1 VIYIRQII
9 EKNIDELKEK
19 YIGFRDTDKATLILV
34 DLINRLD
41 GHILDGDGF
50 IDPIIIN
57 SKNEIISG
65 NTRYNACKLLGRNTI
80 SCIVVDFKDDTA
92 ELEYVISS
100 NQITTVAYWNVDMLI
115 AKLHQLPEDFVKFF
129 FGYSVSEIM
138 EETGL
143 LTLDEIERAE
153 KGRKAQNK
161 ITDFFGD

>member
-41 GHILDGDGF
+41 EHILDGDGF

-65 NTRYNACKLLGRNTI
+65 NTRYNACKLLGRKTI
-80 SCIVVDFKDDTA
+80 PCIVVDFKDDIA

-129 FGYSVSEIM
+129 FGYSVSDIM

-143 LTLDEIERAE
+143 LTLEEIEKAE
-153 KGRKAQNK
+153 KGRRAQNK
-161 ITDFFGD
+161 LTDFFGD